1 MSRSPFKF
9 LDSYQKEDADRFFGR
24 ERETAQL
31 YNAVHASNLVLVYG
45 ASGTGKTSIIN
56 CGLGN
61 QFVDSDWFP
70 LYVRRGTD
78 LNESL
83 DRAIAGASKREQ
95 APQDPA
101 VALRRNSE
109 SIAAP
114 ITERI
119 RALYLEH
126 YRPLYLIFDQFE
138 ELFILGSRQEQQRF
152 YETARQIL
160 AAAATCKLLIVIRE
174 EYIAYLSEFE
184 RILPSLFDNR
194 LRVEKLNDANL
205 ARIVVGTARSTGIQV
220 TDPKATVSL
229 ILDSIRDRRTGVD
242 LASLQI
248 YLDRLWRADLERQGT
263 DSPATVTF
271 DAALVERVGTLEKV
285 LSGFLD
291 EELVGIEA
299 GLSKRGVGQPRGIP
313 LEVLFAL
320 VTEEGTK
327 RNLDVPSI
335 LDALPGNH
343 TISEADVRFCLS
355 ELERIRLVRPLAAG

>member
-9 LDSYQKEDADRFFGR
+9 LDAYQKEDADRFFGR

-61 QFVDSDWFP
+61 QFVDSDWLP

-78 LNESL
+78 LNRSL
-83 DRAIAGASKREQ
+83 EREIGGAMKR
-95 APQDPA
+95 DGTPA
-101 VALRRNSE
+101 D
-109 SIAAP
+109 AP

-119 RALYLEH
+119 RALYLDH
-126 YRPLYLIFDQFE
+126 YRPIYLVFDQFE
-138 ELFILGSRQEQQRF
+138 ELFILGSRPEQQRF
-152 YETARQIL
+152 YETVHQLLGTAV
-160 AAAATCKLLIVIRE
+160 TCKVLLVIRE

-184 RILPSLFDNR
+184 KVVPALFDNR
-194 LRVEKLNDANL
+194 LRIEKMNDANL
-205 ARIVVGTARSTGIQV
+205 ARIIVGTARAAGIQV
-220 TDPKATVSL
+220 TDPPTTASS
-229 ILDSIRDRRTGVD
+229 ILENIRDRRTGID
-242 LASLQI
+242 LTNLQV

-263 DSPATVTF
+263 ETPATVTF
-271 DAALVERVGTLEKV
+271 DPALVEKVGKLGNV
-285 LSGFLD
+285 LSAFLD
-291 EELVGIEA
+291 EELAGIETA
-299 GLSKRGVGQPRGIP
+299 LSKRGVAQPGGIP
-313 LEVLFAL
+313 LEVLFTM

-335 LDALPGNH
+335 IDALPGNH
-343 TISEADVRFCLS
+343 DIGEPHLRFCLA